1 MDPVYFAHGYR
12 AREAPFAAHFGSL
25 MQRVGFIPS
34 LDPPS
39 NDVNAA
45 KLERHLSYTNG
56 GIAVIANRPEGP
68 SPHIL
73 FEISMCLRARKPL
86 LVFIEDTLPD
96 NVVSSHILQKRYSAR
111 SYIREMREHMHSLE
125 IFRTYVGDRPTPKYQ
140 GSMHQR
146 SCVLLGGK
154 VLEDKYCEKIKTLLI
169 ERGYRVILIGHDQE
183 NVIQPGGVHYEIG
196 SANLAICCVDDK
208 SPITNYLLGVVQ
220 EALVPT
226 ILITINESSPLNPE
240 IPNEYQRRLIPNTY
254 SEEGI
259 EIIQRQIELF
269 EEDFIELDKEGKAE
283 KYAHALALTASPM
296 GDYSQSTRAH
306 IIQEVTM
313 GDKYITSGQVGAVGP
328 SSHAHDMSFTQMWN
342 QTSKDID
349 LPTLAQELSILRQH
363 LRTEAQTPEQDM
375 AIGALANAEVAA
387 KTGDGPMVLEW
398 LTKAGKWAFDV
409 ATKIGTNVAIAALK
423 VALGI

>member
-1 MDPVYFAHGYR
+1 MDPVYFAHGYK

-25 MQRVGFIPS
+25 MQQIGFIPS

-45 KLERHLSYTNG
+45 KLERHLSYTTG

-96 NVVSSHILQKRYSAR
+96 DVVPTHVLQKRYSAR
-111 SYIREMREHMHSLE
+111 SYIQEIREHMHSLE

-146 SCVLLGGK
+146 SCVFLGAKMLIKEYFEQIKILLS
-154 VLEDKYCEKIKTLLI
+154 
-169 ERGYRVILIGHDQE
+169 ERGYRVISISSDQE
-183 NVIQPGGVHYEIG
+183 NVIQPGSVHYEIG
-196 SANLAICCVDDK
+196 NANLAISCVDDK

-226 ILITINESSPLNPE
+226 ILITLNESSPLNPK
-240 IPNEYQRRLIPNTY
+240 IPHQYQRKLIPNTY
-254 SEEGI
+254 SEKGI
-259 EIIQRQIELF
+259 EIIQHQIELF

-283 KYAHALALTASPM
+283 KYAHELALRASPM

-328 SSHAHDMSFTQMWN
+328 SSHAHDMSFTQIWT

-349 LPTLAQELSILRQH
+349 LPTLAQELSILRQR

-387 KTGDGPMVLEW
+387 KAGDGPKTLEW
-398 LTKAGKWAFDV
+398 LSNAGKWAFDV

-423 VALGI
+423 TALGI

>member
-56 GIAVIANRPEGP
+56 LIAVIANRPEGP

-73 FEISMCLRARKPL
+73 FEISMCMRARKPL

-96 NVVSSHILQKRYSAR
+96 NLVSSHILQKRYSAR
-111 SYIREMREHMHSLE
+111 SYIREIREHMHSLE
-125 IFRTYVGDRPTPKYQ
+125 IFRTYVGDRPTPRYQ
-140 GSMHQR
+140 GNIHQR
-146 SCVLLGGK
+146 SCVLLGVK
-154 VLEDKYCEKIKTLLI
+154 VLKEEYYDQIKTLLN
-169 ERGYRVILIGHDQE
+169 ERGYRIILIDFEQGS
-183 NVIQPGGVHYEIG
+183 VVQPGNVHYEIA

-208 SPITNYLLGVVQ
+208 NPITNYLLGVVQ
-220 EALVPT
+220 EALVPS
-226 ILITINESSPLNPE
+226 ILLTVNESSPLNPE
-240 IPNEYQRRLIPNTY
+240 IPNEYQRRLIPSTY

-259 EIIQRQIELF
+259 EIIRRQIELF

-283 KYAHALALTASPM
+283 KYAQALAMTASPI
-296 GDYSQSTRAH
+296 GDYSQSMRTH

-328 SSHAHDMSFTQMWN
+328 SSHAHDMSFTQVWN

-349 LPTLAQELSILRQH
+349 LSTLAQELSILRQH
-363 LRTEAQTPEQDM
+363 LRAEAQTPEQDL
-375 AIGALANAEVAA
+375 AIGAVANAELAA
-387 KTGDGPMVLEW
+387 KTGDGPKALEW
-398 LTKAGKWAFDV
+398 LKKAGSWAFDA
-409 ATKIGTNVAIAALK
+409 ATRIGTDVAIAALK
-423 VALGI
+423 AALGI

>member
-1 MDPVYFAHGYR
+1 VDPVYFAHGYR

-39 NDVNAA
+39 DDVNAA
-45 KLERHLSYTNG
+45 KLERHLGYTTG

-96 NVVSSHILQKRYSAR
+96 NIVSNHVLQKRYSSR
-111 SYIREMREHMHSLE
+111 SYIREIREHMHSLE

-140 GSMHQR
+140 GSMRQR
-146 SCVLLGGK
+146 SCVLLGAT
-154 VLEDKYCEKIKTLLI
+154 VLTKEYVEQIRTLLN
-169 ERGYRVILIGHDQE
+169 ERGYRIILTSSDME
-183 NVIQPGGVHYEIG
+183 NVIQPGSVHYEIS

-226 ILITINESSPLNPE
+226 ILITTNENSPLNPD

-259 EIIQRQIELF
+259 EIIHRQIELF

-283 KYAHALALTASPM
+283 TYAHALAMTASPI

-328 SSHAHDMSFTQMWN
+328 GAHAHDMNFTQVWN
-342 QTSKDID
+342 QASKDID
-349 LPTLAQELSILRQH
+349 LPTLAQELSILRQQ
-363 LRTEAQTPEQDM
+363 LRKEAQTPEEDM

-387 KTGDGPMVLEW
+387 KSGDGPSTMEW
-398 LTKAGKWAFDV
+398 LQKAGKWVFDI
-409 ATKIGTNVAIAALK
+409 ATKIGTSVAIAALK
-423 VALGI
+423 IALGL